1 MSSVLNRKA
10 RRDKSGLSED
20 ERRKAYET
28 GFRNGTKW
36 AICRASNESAILSLF
51 QMLVLLESE
60 FSFSSRKN
68 GKLQKVYLK
77 FVDKLL
83 EMNNNVDN
91 FARKSMQ
98 DRMEKLTGI
107 ALKSTDTG
115 LQVINLRD
123 KDAKIT

>member
-10 RRDKSGLSED
+10 RRDKAGLSEE
-20 ERRKAYET
+20 ERRKAYEA

-51 QMLVLLESE
+51 QMLVFLESE

-83 EMNNNVDN
+83 EMNNDVDN

-98 DRMEKLTGI
+98 DRMERLTGI
-107 ALKSTDTG
+107 ALKSTDAG

-123 KDAKIT
+123 KDAKTT